1 MVPGP
6 AAPMAAA
13 AAASPPQPRPGHM
26 LVLGTGFVGRYV
38 SQRLLAQGWR
48 VSGTCTSAAKKTELE
63 MLGMDASVFD
73 ATSNRCW
80 FFLLS
85 CSCSFEFYMI
95 AVVYVN
101 YSLTNLQP
109 LREATHLLISI
120 PPIPGIGD
128 PLLSSHSDLQTTL
141 SDSNLQWLCYLS
153 STSVYGDCGGVWVD
167 EDHTVN
173 PKSESAKLRY
183 AAEKGWLNVI
193 DDLDLS
199 AFIFRL
205 GGIYGPGRSA
215 VDTIAKSKSLSRS
228 QKLRESKQYTAR
240 IHVADIYQAILASMS
255 IRSARRIYNVVD
267 DDPAPRSEVFAFAR
281 SLVERK
287 HPGLIMDSVVPA
299 TQDRIV
305 AAEKRVCNAR
315 LKEEL
320 GVRLLHPTY
329 KSGLQS
335 ILDSWS
341 VESSFSN
348 RNVDV

>member
-1 MVPGP
+1 MALPRGVRSPK
-6 AAPMAAA
+6 PMAAA
-13 AAASPPQPRPGHM
+13 AASASPPQPRPGHM

-48 VSGTCTSAAKKTELE
+48 VSGTCTSPAKKTELE

-73 ATSNRCW
+73 ATS
-80 FFLLS
+80 S
-85 CSCSFEFYMI
+85 
-95 AVVYVN
+95 
-101 YSLTNLQP
+101 SLTNLRSLQD
-109 LREATHLLISI
+109 ATHLLISI

-128 PLLSSHSDLQTTL
+128 PLLSSHSNLQTTL
-141 SDSNLQWLCYLS
+141 SNSNLQWLCYLS
-153 STSVYGDCGGVWVD
+153 STSVYGDCGGAWVD

-173 PKSESAKLRY
+173 PKTESVKLRY

-215 VDTIAKSKSLSRS
+215 VDTIAKSKSLSRR
-228 QKLRESKQYTAR
+228 QKSRESKQYTAR
-240 IHVADIYQAILASMS
+240 IHVADICQAILASMS

-287 HPGLIMDSVVPA
+287 HPGLIMDSVVLPA

-305 AAEKRVCNAR
+305 AAEKRVSNAR

-320 GVRLLHPTY
+320 GVKLLHPTY

>member
-1 MVPGP
+1 MALPRGVRSPK
-6 AAPMAAA
+6 PMAAA
-13 AAASPPQPRPGHM
+13 AASASPPQPRPGHM

-48 VSGTCTSAAKKTELE
+48 VSGTCTSPAKKTELE

-73 ATSNRCW
+73 ATSSRCCFF
-80 FFLLS
+80 FFLLFLFFVPS
-85 CSCSFEFYMI
+85 
-95 AVVYVN
+95 
-101 YSLTNLQP
+101 SLTNLRSLQD
-109 LREATHLLISI
+109 ATHLLISI

-128 PLLSSHSDLQTTL
+128 PLLSSHSNLQTTL
-141 SDSNLQWLCYLS
+141 SNSNLQWLCYLS
-153 STSVYGDCGGVWVD
+153 STSVYGDCGGAWVD

-173 PKSESAKLRY
+173 PKTESVKLRY

-215 VDTIAKSKSLSRS
+215 VDTIAKSKSLSRR
-228 QKLRESKQYTAR
+228 QKSRESKQYTAR
-240 IHVADIYQAILASMS
+240 IHVADICQAILASMS

-287 HPGLIMDSVVPA
+287 HPGLIMDSVVLPA

-305 AAEKRVCNAR
+305 AAEKRVSNAR

-320 GVRLLHPTY
+320 GVKLLHPTY

>member
-1 MVPGP
+1 MALPRGVRSPR
-6 AAPMAAA
+6 PMAAA
-13 AAASPPQPRPGHM
+13 AAASPPQLRPGHM

-48 VSGTCTSAAKKTELE
+48 VSGTCTSPAKKTELE

-73 ATSNRCW
+73 ATS
-80 FFLLS
+80 S
-85 CSCSFEFYMI
+85 
-95 AVVYVN
+95 
-101 YSLTNLQP
+101 SLTNLRSLQD
-109 LREATHLLISI
+109 ATHLLISI

-141 SDSNLQWLCYLS
+141 SNSNLQWLCYLS
-153 STSVYGDCGGVWVD
+153 STSVYGDCGGAWVD
-167 EDHTVN
+167 EDYTVN
-173 PKSESAKLRY
+173 PKSESAKLRN

-215 VDTIAKSKSLSRS
+215 VDTIAKSKSLSRR

-240 IHVADIYQAILASMS
+240 IHVADICQAILASMS
-255 IRSARRIYNVVD
+255 IRSARKIYNVVD
-267 DDPAPRSEVFAFAR
+267 DDPAPRSEVFAFAG

-305 AAEKRVCNAR
+305 AAEKRVSNVR

-335 ILDSWS
+335 ILESWS
-341 VESSFSN
+341 VESSFPN
-348 RNVDV
+348 RTGDV